1 MSDDLVFEPHGKVA
15 VITGAAG
22 GIGLGMAR
30 AFTAAGMSV
39 VMSDID
45 ADRIEAAASGLRAEG
60 HDAIGVQAD
69 VSKLGDVQAMADAA
83 SAAPARPF
91 LAIG

>member
-30 AFTAAGMSV
+30 AFTDAGMSAV
-39 VMSDID
+39 LSDLD
-45 ADRIEAAASGLRAEG
+45 ADRA
-60 HDAIGVQAD
+60 
-69 VSKLGDVQAMADAA
+69 
-83 SAAPARPF
+83 
-91 LAIG
+91 